1 MIMISKEQ
9 YTINKAYNEFL
20 FQLVLWNFLYNKV
33 EVDREQ
39 GYNPVKNYKKMI
51 DAQDFVENMLPEIEK
66 LDRSKI
72 RSSFPLVD
80 DIALIKLFKINLAIS
95 D

>member
-1 MIMISKEQ
+1 MISKEQ

-80 DIALIKLFKINLAIS
+80 DVALIKLFKEVTG
-95 D
+95 

>member
-1 MIMISKEQ
+1 MISKEQ
-9 YTINKAYNEFL
+9 YIINKAYNEFL

>member
-1 MIMISKEQ
+1 MISKEQ

-33 EVDREQ
+33 KADKEQ

-80 DIALIKLFKINLAIS
+80 DVSLILLFKEVVG
-95 D
+95 